1 MENIMNSV
9 FKGIRER
16 NLSLT
21 KEERVKK
28 YNRLKKT
35 VDVIEGVAM
44 VVAGLILFI
53 GVYCSI
59 IIMG

>member
-1 MENIMNSV
+1 MENIMNNV

-21 KEERVKK
+21 KEERLKK

-44 VVAGLILFI
+44 GVAAIILFI